1 MRKIIAGVL
10 VMLMATVLVACT
22 PQTFTVTFDTNGGT
36 NVAAVEVESGAVMTQ
51 PTDPTQEGFV
61 FAGWFTDSAL
71 TSAYDFDSEVTEDF
85 MLYADWTELAV
96 GTFLV
101 TFDADGGSYVNS
113 VVITEDEVVPEPAD
127 PTRDGY
133 NFVEWQL
140 EGSAYNFTTP
150 ITGNITLVA
159 EWAIATPGITDTEII
174 IGNTAATSGVFAG
187 VGIPFNIAMQVVF
200 DNYNE
205 THDGRDIRF
214 IHYDDGFDGEQGL
227 AYTKTL
233 VEEDEVFALVGH
245 FGTNTVNAT
254 MDYLLETGVPM
265 VYGVTG
271 VNSLFFE
278 DVPGNNILS
287 VQPIYR
293 TEGRMMVA
301 RALNESLF
309 GATEDQPLGASDE
322 IVVLYSD
329 DDAGQSIR
337 LGIQDEVAA
346 QEIGDR
352 VTYLP
357 FSSSTASAVAQVA
370 LDANPGVILMS
381 ANQAPATAMATAL
394 RILNSDVPVL
404 SSYVNAASVFTPAM
418 VDANTPLPYAVY
430 ANAWVDI
437 ADAAGLAPTE
447 TQVGTST
454 LIGWNELEA
463 DPLYGSDY
471 AFLAGYTA
479 EYWETFVHDMNSSSL
494 SEGTTIARALWANP
508 YAMAGYVAATT
519 FVSILERVDLDT
531 VTWESFIAAA
541 ESMPINLPM
550 AGVIDWSDG
559 NRTGLEVLALNK
571 LNYGSTISFIKVRP
585 LASLEDVRGE

>member
-1 MRKIIAGVL
+1 M
-10 VMLMATVLVACT
+10 
-22 PQTFTVTFDTNGGT
+22 
-36 NVAAVEVESGAVMTQ
+36 
-51 PTDPTQEGFV
+51 
-61 FAGWFTDSAL
+61 
-71 TSAYDFDSEVTEDF
+71 
-85 MLYADWTELAV
+85 
-96 GTFLV
+96 
-101 TFDADGGSYVNS
+101 
-113 VVITEDEVVPEPAD
+113 
-127 PTRDGY
+127 
-133 NFVEWQL
+133 
-140 EGSAYNFTTP
+140 
-150 ITGNITLVA
+150 
-159 EWAIATPGITDTEII
+159 
-174 IGNTAATSGVFAG
+174 
-187 VGIPFNIAMQVVF
+187 AMQVVF
-200 DNYNE
+200 DIYNE
-205 THDGRDIRF
+205 THDGRDISF

-233 VEEDEVFALVGH
+233 VEQDEVFALVGH

-309 GATEDQPLGASDE
+309 GATGDQPLGATDT

-329 DDAGQSIR
+329 DDAGQSIK
-337 LGIQDEVAA
+337 LGIQDEVAT
-346 QEIGDR
+346 QGIGSR
-352 VTYLP
+352 VVYLP
-357 FSSSTASAVAQVA
+357 FNSLTAASTAQTALAQ
-370 LDANPGVILMS
+370 NPGVILLS

-394 RILNSDVPVL
+394 RVENSDVPVL
-404 SSYVNAASVFTPAM
+404 SSYVNAASVFTAAM
-418 VDANTPLPYAVY
+418 ADTVTPLPYAVY

-437 ADAAGLAPTE
+437 ADATGPAPTE
-447 TQVGTST
+447 AQVGTAT
-454 LIGWNELEA
+454 MIGWNELET
-463 DPLYGSDY
+463 DPLYGADY
-471 AFLAGYTA
+471 AFLAGFTA
-479 EYWETFVHDMNSSSL
+479 EYWEGFVHDMNTSDL
-494 SEGTTIARALWANP
+494 VEGTTLARALWANP

-541 ESMPINLPM
+541 ESAPIDLPM
-550 AGVIDWSDG
+550 AGTIDWADG

-585 LASLEDVRGE
+585 LASLADVRGE

>member
-1 MRKIIAGVL
+1 MRKIIVGVL
-10 VMLMATVLVACT
+10 LTLMASVLVACT
-22 PQTFTVTFDTNGGT
+22 PKTFEVTFDTNGGT
-36 NVAAVEVESGAVMTQ
+36 NVAAVEVESGAVVTQ
-51 PTDPTQEGFV
+51 PADPTKEGYV
-61 FAGWFTDSAL
+61 FADWYTDSAL
-71 TSAYDFDSEVTEDF
+71 TASYDFSSEVTEDF
-85 MLYADWTELAV
+85 MLYAKWTELEV

-101 TFDADGGSYVNS
+101 SFDADGGSYVNGI
-113 VVITEDEVVPEPAD
+113 VIEEDAMVPEPAD
-127 PTRDGY
+127 PTKEGY
-133 NFVEWQL
+133 NFVAWNLNDTAFDFE
-140 EGSAYNFTTP
+140 TP
-150 ITGNITLVA
+150 ITANITLVA
-159 EWAIATPGITDTEII
+159 EWAVATPGITDTEII

-187 VGIPFNIAMQVVF
+187 VGIPFNLAMQVVF
-200 DNYNE
+200 DEYNA
-205 THDGRDIRF
+205 THDGRDINF

-254 MDYLLETGVPM
+254 MDYLLDSGVPM

-337 LGIQDEVAA
+337 QGIQDEVTSE
-346 QEIGDR
+346 EISDR

-357 FSSSTASAVAQVA
+357 FSTSTASAVAQVA

-404 SSYVNAASVFTPAM
+404 SSYVNSAAVFIPAM
-418 VDANTPLPYAVY
+418 VDATTPLPYAVY

-437 ADAAGLAPTE
+437 ADATGVAPTE
-447 TQVGTST
+447 TQVGTAT
-454 LIGWNELEA
+454 MIGWNELES

-471 AFLAGYTA
+471 AFLAGYTS
-479 EYWETFVHDMNSSSL
+479 EYWETFVYDMNTSSL
-494 SEGTTIARALWANP
+494 VDGDTVARALWANP

-541 ESMPINLPM
+541 ESAPIDLPM
-550 AGVIDWSDG
+550 AGLIDWSDG
-559 NRTGLEVLALNK
+559 ARTGLEVLALNK
-571 LNYGSTISFIKVRP
+571 LNYGSTTSFIKVRP
-585 LASLEDVRGE
+585 LASLDQVRG